1 MQEFSTIGLDL
12 AKNVFQVHD
21 VDGLG
26 EAMIRRLSRRRQ
38 ATPFFG
44 KLSPCLIGV
53 EACATSHHRAREV
66 LGFAAESRDGEGR

>member
-1 MQEFSTIGLDL
+1 MNEFSTIGLDL
-12 AKNVFQVHD
+12 AENVFQVHD

-26 EAMIRRLSRRRQ
+26 EAMIRRQLRRRK
-38 ATPFFG
+38 AIPFFR
-44 KLSPCLIGV
+44 KPSLCLIGV